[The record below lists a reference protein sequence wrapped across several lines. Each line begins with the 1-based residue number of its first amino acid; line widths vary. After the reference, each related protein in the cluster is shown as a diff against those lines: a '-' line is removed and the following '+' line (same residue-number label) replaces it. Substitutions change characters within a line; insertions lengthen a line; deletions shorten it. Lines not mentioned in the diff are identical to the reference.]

1 MNIKFIKL
9 KYLSTKKHQKNYG
22 LKCYKICDIIY
33 TYQRKLKMNLKKRIT
48 DLSAQLKN
56 IEDND
61 GFTCDENGRGIINVG
76 AENFDDIFSPYCF
89 KGGDTLSLE
98 MVEYLWEKQA
108 AIPLDYDLTIRFN
121 IKNASESRRKEIQTA
136 VKENYENDIHGTE
149 QKLHRLT
156 VLSVWFVVLGI
167 LFMVGYLV
175 AVNYMP
181 LAVTF
186 VLDLLSWVFVWE
198 GVRALFLDTRSLR
211 LDKLKALR
219 LGAAKIEVKE
229 FEPY

>member
-1 MNIKFIKL
+1 M
-9 KYLSTKKHQKNYG
+9 
-22 LKCYKICDIIY
+22 
-33 TYQRKLKMNLKKRIT
+33 
-48 DLSAQLKN
+48 
-56 IEDND
+56 
-61 GFTCDENGRGIINVG
+61 
-76 AENFDDIFSPYCF
+76 
-89 KGGDTLSLE
+89 
-98 MVEYLWEKQA
+98 WEKQA

>member
-1 MNIKFIKL
+1 
-9 KYLSTKKHQKNYG
+9 
-22 LKCYKICDIIY
+22 
-33 TYQRKLKMNLKKRIT
+33 MNLNSRIK

-56 IEDND
+56 IEDSD
-61 GFTCDENGRGIINVG
+61 GFVCDDDGRGIINVG

-108 AIPLDYDLTIRFN
+108 VIPLDYDLTIRFN
-121 IKNASESRRKEIQTA
+121 VKNANEGKRKEIQTA
-136 VKENYENDIHGTE
+136 VKENYENDIRGTD
-149 QKLHRLT
+149 QKLHRLK
-156 VLSVWFVVLGI
+156 VLSIWFIVLGI
-167 LFMVGYLV
+167 IFMSAYLLVVSFAPYLV
-175 AVNYMP
+175 TVEFILN
-181 LAVTF
+181 
-186 VLDLLSWVFVWE
+186 LLSWIFMWE
-198 GVRALFLDTRSLR
+198 GVRAFYLDTRNLK

>member
-1 MNIKFIKL
+1 
-9 KYLSTKKHQKNYG
+9 
-22 LKCYKICDIIY
+22 
-33 TYQRKLKMNLKKRIT
+33 MNLKKRIS

-56 IEDND
+56 IEDSD
-61 GFTCDENGRGIINVG
+61 GFVCDDDGRGIINVG

-89 KGGDTLSLE
+89 KGGDTLASE

-156 VLSVWFVVLGI
+156 VLSIWFLAFGI

-198 GVRALFLDTRSLR
+198 GVRSLFLDTLNLR